1 MATRPFNQAAAHRAR
16 MTQEELR
23 GAVDEYI
30 ERRRIALPED
40 PAQHREVLCK
50 IVLLVMG
57 ERYDQECALDEM
69 V

>member
-1 MATRPFNQAAAHRAR
+1 